1 MRFSVVLLLLL
12 LKFFRPGSIDC
23 SDSFLFLFPS
33 PSPSPVTVIS
43 SLVAAWLL
51 THEIKGFMLPELQQ
65 VVRERE
71 RKRERKRERERKR
84 ILAFLFQTKPLFDDP
99 PFLSSDP

>member
-1 MRFSVVLLLLL
+1 LL

>member
-12 LKFFRPGSIDC
+12 LNFFRPGSIDC
-23 SDSFLFLFPS
+23 SDSFLFLF

-71 RKRERKRERERKR
+71 RNRERKRERERKR

>member
-1 MRFSVVLLLLL
+1 
-12 LKFFRPGSIDC
+12 
-23 SDSFLFLFPS
+23 
-33 PSPSPVTVIS
+33 
-43 SLVAAWLL
+43 
-51 THEIKGFMLPELQQ
+51 MLPELQQ